1 MKILSIVAEYNPF
14 HNGHLYHLETSKEIT
29 KCTHTIAIMSG
40 NFLQRGEP
48 ALMDKWTRA
57 KTAVENGIDLVIEL
71 PVAFSCQSAE
81 IFAYGAVKILNDL
94 DIIDSISFGCEDNN
108 LIKLKSVANLLVKE
122 PQEYKN
128 DLKFYLNQGISY
140 PKARQLAVKKFDDV
154 DGEILSTSNNIL
166 AVEYLKWLI
175 KLDSNIEPI
184 PIKRANTSY
193 HSDKVINN
201 FAGATYIRNQ
211 IRENN
216 NIECIKNVIPKKTLN
231 NMKKYMQV
239 NEFNKMENYFEI
251 IISQLLKLSPEKL
264 IEYFDV
270 KEGLENRIINSIY
283 TSNNTEELIDNII
296 TKRYTST
303 RIKRIL
309 LNCLLEHKE
318 LNMRKVF
325 NTSFTPYVRILAFN
339 DKGKEIIKKIKDK
352 EKSTII
358 TNVSKKYNELNNLQR
373 YCIEKDILSTKYF
386 FLKSNIKK
394 MNNDYYKKPEIVK

>member
-29 KCTHTIAIMSG
+29 KCTHSIAIMSG

-48 ALMDKWTRA
+48 ALMDKWIRA
-57 KTAVENGIDLVIEL
+57 KTAIENGIDLVIEL
-71 PVAFSCQSAE
+71 PVVYSCQSAE

-94 DIIDSISFGCEDNN
+94 DIVDNISFGCEDNDLN
-108 LIKLKSVANLLVKE
+108 KLKSVANLLVKE

-128 DLKFYLNQGISY
+128 DLKFYLDQGISY

-175 KLDSNIEPI
+175 KLDSSIEPI
-184 PIKRANTSY
+184 PIKRANASY
-193 HSDKVINN
+193 HCDKVINN

-211 IRENN
+211 IKENN
-216 NIECIKNVIPKKTLN
+216 NIECIKDVIPKKTLN
-231 NMKKYMQV
+231 NMKKYMHT

-283 TSNNTEELIDNII
+283 NSNNTEELIDNII

-339 DKGKEIIKKIKDK
+339 DKGKEIIKRIKDK
-352 EKSTII
+352 EKSIII